1 MRAYVLLLALGLVAG
16 VTAPASAQWSR
27 ITALPARDVFCVRT
41 RADTIAAGVDTALF
55 VSTDAG
61 ATWHQSAK
69 PVAGVS
75 VISAA
80 WILNHRLYIGTFG
93 QGVFVSDNLGAT
105 WQAFNQGLVGGA
117 FDSQLD
123 IADFEQRGDSLFVA
137 TEGSSVFVRRLSGVD
152 TWHLFG
158 NAFEANED
166 PNVTDLALGGAGN
179 TRLFACAGVNGDA
192 FDRDPGAADWT
203 VSTFHNGPL
212 VPGLFAQSALWSGS
226 RWVVGTNAGVFRS
239 PTGQDSW
246 TPAATAFPAMKQS
259 TLALR
264 DHVLFIGFDFNN
276 DFSLSQSLDDG
287 NTWLPI
293 ETVPNSFVYQL
304 ATEGGDL
311 YAGRSDGLW
320 FRSVAFVSVGGD
332 GAHELRFAPIGRQ
345 PVHDSAVFHF
355 ELPEK
360 GAVAID
366 VFDVAGRRTPGR
378 IEGVLAAGSHDV
390 TWNTSDLAPGVYMAR
405 LSTMNGSRTARFAC
419 AH

>member
-27 ITALPARDVFCVRT
+27 VTALPARDVFCVRT

-61 ATWHQSAK
+61 ATWHKSAK

-75 VISAA
+75 VVSAV

-203 VSTFHNGPL
+203 VSTFRNGPL
-212 VPGLFAQSALWSGS
+212 VPGSSAVGRVEREPLGGRNQRGSLPQSHRSGL
-226 RWVVGTNAGVFRS
+226 VDAGGHRLPGDEAVHAGAPRACPVHRLRFQQRL
-239 PTGQDSW
+239 
-246 TPAATAFPAMKQS
+246 
-259 TLALR
+259 LALAEPR
-264 DHVLFIGFDFNN
+264 
-276 DFSLSQSLDDG
+276 
-287 NTWLPI
+287 
-293 ETVPNSFVYQL
+293 
-304 ATEGGDL
+304 
-311 YAGRSDGLW
+311 
-320 FRSVAFVSVGGD
+320 
-332 GAHELRFAPIGRQ
+332 
-345 PVHDSAVFHF
+345 
-355 ELPEK
+355 
-360 GAVAID
+360 
-366 VFDVAGRRTPGR
+366 
-378 IEGVLAAGSHDV
+378 
-390 TWNTSDLAPGVYMAR
+390 
-405 LSTMNGSRTARFAC
+405 
-419 AH
+419 

>member
-1 MRAYVLLLALGLVAG
+1 MRVYVLLLALGFVAG
-16 VTAPASAQWSR
+16 VAAPARAQWSR
-27 ITALPARDVFCVRT
+27 VTALPARDVFSVRS
-41 RADTIAAGVDTALF
+41 RVDTIAAGVDTAVF

-61 ATWHQSAK
+61 VTWRKSAK
-69 PVAGVS
+69 PAAGVS
-75 VISAA
+75 QVGAVFV
-80 WILNHRLYIGTFG
+80 LNHRLYAGTFG

-123 IADFEQRGDSLFVA
+123 IVDFEQRGDSLFTA
-137 TEGSSVFVRRLSGVD
+137 TAGSGVFVRRLSGVD

-158 NAFEANED
+158 GAFEANQAA
-166 PNVTDLALGGAGN
+166 NVTDLALGGTN
-179 TRLFACAGVNGDA
+179 NLRLFAVAGINGNA

-203 VSTFHNGPL
+203 ASTFLNGPL
-212 VPGLFAQSALWSGS
+212 VPGVDGETAIWSGS
-226 RWVVGTNAGVFRS
+226 RWVVGTIAGVFLS

-246 TPAATAFPAMKQS
+246 TKATTAFPLMKQS

-276 DFSLSQSLDDG
+276 NFSLSQSLDDG

-293 ETVPNSFVYQL
+293 ETVNNSFVYQL
-304 ATEGGDL
+304 ATQGAEL

-320 FRSVAFVSVGGD
+320 FRSVDFLSVGGD
-332 GAHELRFAPIGRQ
+332 GAHGLRFAPIGRQ

-355 ELPEK
+355 ELPQT

-378 IEGVLAAGSHDV
+378 IAGVLAAGSHDV
-390 TWNTSDLAPGVYMAR
+390 SWDTSGLAPGVYMAR
-405 LSTMNGSRTARFAC
+405 LSTTGGSRSARFA
-419 AH
+419 HVH